1 MKKMILGISI
11 IICGIIIFCTDYAVN
26 QIVSSMANVTVVG
39 GGVLSLSTIAG
50 IVVIIGIVLTALG
63 YREE

>member
-39 GGVLSLSTIAG
+39 GVLSLSTIAG

>member
-26 QIVSSMANVTVVG
+26 QIVSSMANVTAV

>member
-11 IICGIIIFCTDYAVN
+11 IICGIIMFCTDYAVN
-26 QIVSSMANVTVVG
+26 QIVSSMVNVTVV